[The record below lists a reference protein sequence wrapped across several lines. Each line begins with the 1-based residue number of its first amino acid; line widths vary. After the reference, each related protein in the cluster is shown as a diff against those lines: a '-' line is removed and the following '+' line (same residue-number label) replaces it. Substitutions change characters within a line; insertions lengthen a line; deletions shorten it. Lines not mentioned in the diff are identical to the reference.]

1 MAFYKVLELS
11 FIGDRLCQ
19 PGTVVDIN
27 NDPDKGGMRPGKA
40 LAACDAEG
48 NLVAAKPAKKP
59 APAAQVP
66 AASDLG

>member
-11 FIGDRLCQ
+11 FIGDKLCQ

-27 NDPDKGGMRPGKA
+27 NDPAKGGMRPGKA

-48 NLVAAKPAKKP
+48 NLVASKPAKPSAKL
-59 APAAQVP
+59 VP

>member
-11 FIGDRLCQ
+11 FIGAKLCQ

-27 NDPDKGGMRPGKA
+27 DDPSKGGMTPGKA

-48 NLVAAKPAKKP
+48 NLKAGKQAKKP
-59 APAAQVP
+59 QPVAA
-66 AASDLG
+66 DLG